1 MVHTSFYWT
10 GRATQQGTLPAQF
23 PVPELPGMQTPPYN
37 DSGSRDGLLLYE
49 FENVVG
55 ANQPTPSSIK

>member
-1 MVHTSFYWT
+1 
-10 GRATQQGTLPAQF
+10 
-23 PVPELPGMQTPPYN
+23 MQTPPYN

-49 FENVVG
+49 FDNIAG